1 MVAELISE
9 WLGTNYA
16 TDIPTTEV
24 EPFDGA
30 YNGNRD
36 GFLVSNNSLTATLYV
51 HNVTSKVAAATRKSR
66 YVIGPGET
74 KFIPFKTG
82 DFFISANATCPVE
95 IQQVQLA
102 REGA

>member
-1 MVAELISE
+1 MVVELIAE

-24 EPFDGA
+24 EPFSGA
-30 YNGNRD
+30 YNANRD
-36 GFLVSNNSLTATLYV
+36 GFLVTNNSAGSTLYI
-51 HNVTSKVAAATRKSR
+51 HNVTGKVAAATRKGR
-66 YVIGPGET
+66 YIVGAGET
-74 KFIPFKTG
+74 KFVPFKG
-82 DFFISANATCPVE
+82 GAMFISGTGTCPVE

>member
-1 MVAELISE
+1 MVIELISE

-30 YNGNRD
+30 YNDSRD
-36 GFLVSNNSLTATLYV
+36 GYLVSNNSQTATLYV
-51 HNVTSKVAAATRKSR
+51 HNVTGKVAAATRKGR

-74 KFIPFKTG
+74 KFVAFKAG
-82 DFFISANATCPVE
+82 DFFISSNATCPVE
-95 IQQVQLA
+95 IQQVQLR
-102 REGA
+102 REG